1 MFTKISSCPQI
12 LETKSFTFSQK
23 NLYLIVSMSSFLQKF
38 FTADPASP
46 KTTSQPIQTADRLG
60 PLQAAITSG
69 QAQPLTPKRSANLD
83 TRSVVL
89 PFSNILEAQVEI
101 VKPSEPVMVDAE
113 IPRAQSEA
121 SVEIK
126 NVTPIAELPPFVEST
141 NETVVPVNEGVSVLE
156 ETGPD
161 SSRLFV
167 NNFLQEINNLLL
179 SGKKLEG
186 MLKDKEAA
194 DASFVAANSSY
205 ELMRSKRMA
214 VATSIA
220 QLFGEGETSVS
231 GENLKL
237 VSEAY
242 DNYLD
247 SFNREA
253 ESLTGQAR
261 KEINKLSLKIN
272 AEKGNIK
279 KMFEGAGGPTNV
291 EKIKAV
297 IRVCEN
303 LGAKARGLMELPKNL
318 KKEIAERVANFV
330 ANDLE
335 GAKMLLGNP
344 TDIVGMLVRIYTDPT
359 PAKN

>member
-1 MFTKISSCPQI
+1 MSFSFKEIFNAGKILVQDPTVPAQRVTSESIVLKENFAAFKAAAATPGAAMPRKTDPEVMKRVILPVEEARVEIIKSSEPVQVVAEI
-12 LETKSFTFSQK
+12 PKAQTE
-23 NLYLIVSMSSFLQKF
+23 
-38 FTADPASP
+38 AS
-46 KTTSQPIQTADRLG
+46 
-60 PLQAAITSG
+60 
-69 QAQPLTPKRSANLD
+69 
-83 TRSVVL
+83 
-89 PFSNILEAQVEI
+89 VEI
-101 VKPSEPVMVDAE
+101 VKP
-113 IPRAQSEA
+113 I
-121 SVEIK
+121 
-126 NVTPIAELPPFVEST
+126 TPIAELPPFVGHVNEVVIST
-141 NETVVPVNEGVSVLE
+141 KETVSIPE

-161 SSRLFV
+161 SSRVFV

-186 MLKDKEAA
+186 MLKDKEIA
-194 DASFVAANSSY
+194 DASFVAANSNY
-205 ELMRSKRMA
+205 EALRSKRMA

-220 QLFGEGETSVS
+220 QLFGEGETYVS

-261 KEINKLSLKIN
+261 QEINKLSLKIN

-279 KMFEGAGGPTNV
+279 KMFEGAGGPANV
-291 EKIKAV
+291 EKIKSV
-297 IRVCEN
+297 IRVCES
-303 LGAKARGLMELPKNL
+303 LGAKARGSVELPSSL
-318 KKEIAERVANFV
+318 KKEIAQRVANFV

-335 GAKMLLGNP
+335 GSKLLLGNP
-344 TDIVGMLVRIYTDPT
+344 TDIVGMLVRIYTDVT

>member
-1 MFTKISSCPQI
+1 MPSTLLEKIFHRAGNVI
-12 LETKSFTFSQK
+12 VDEKLVNNSQTP
-23 NLYLIVSMSSFLQKF
+23 STPM
-38 FTADPASP
+38 TREE
-46 KTTSQPIQTADRLG
+46 RL
-60 PLQAAITSG
+60 
-69 QAQPLTPKRSANLD
+69 ANLVRVNAAHTTPD
-83 TRSVVL
+83 STPVD
-89 PFSNILEAQVEI
+89 EAQVEI
-101 VKPSEPVMVDAE
+101 VKPIKSVPVDEE
-113 IPRAQSEA
+113 IPKAQTEA
-121 SVEIK
+121 TVEIK
-126 NVTPIAELPPFVEST
+126 QVTPIAELPPFVEPT
-141 NETVVPVNEGVSVLE
+141 KEVVVPVNAEVNNAD

-161 SSRLFV
+161 SSRVFV

-261 KEINKLSLKIN
+261 QEINKLSLKIN
-272 AEKGNIK
+272 AEKGNIR

-291 EKIKAV
+291 EKIKSI
-297 IRVCEN
+297 IRACEN
-303 LGAKARGLMELPKNL
+303 LGAKARGLVELPKNL
-318 KKEIAERVANFV
+318 KKEIAERVAIFV

-344 TDIVGMLVRIYTDPT
+344 TDIVGMLVRIYTDLT